1 MEPQKAQKAT
11 RSSVYA
17 SVQATTESSA
27 LKFDTSPVTQYDN
40 SSSLSKCSGN
50 LQHGSC
56 LLVATNSLC
65 CCREAGKEG
74 EEQNGGGCYCHGFAS
89 TMPLSNSGECGKGR
103 PPFWVKTAT
112 PLAGENKRHGASVK
126 AVMLH

>member
-40 SSSLSKCSGN
+40 CSSLSKCSGN

-74 EEQNGGGCYCHGFAS
+74 EEQNGGGGGVTVTALLPQCRFQIQGNVVKGGL
-89 TMPLSNSGECGKGR
+89 PSGSRR
-103 PPFWVKTAT
+103 PHLWLEKIRDRG
-112 PLAGENKRHGASVK
+112 LLLR
-126 AVMLH
+126 L